1 MGRTIDVIKQKRKVS
16 ESVKQSIKDFTKIKK
31 KILATMEEGQKSIPE
46 IAEETELSLNDV
58 TYHLMTLQKFGFI
71 EVSELDDMDEYF
83 FYKLKK

>member
-46 IAEETELSLNDV
+46 IAEETGLSLNDV